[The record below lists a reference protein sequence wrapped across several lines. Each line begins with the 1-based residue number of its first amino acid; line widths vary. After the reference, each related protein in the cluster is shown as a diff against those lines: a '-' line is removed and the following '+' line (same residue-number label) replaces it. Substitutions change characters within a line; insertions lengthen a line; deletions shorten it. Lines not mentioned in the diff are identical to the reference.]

1 MNAIYVFNPTT
12 NEDTFMDEEYVFENI
27 DTIGYDN
34 ADFSDASEEA
44 IRRFADKLD
53 WTKMQKLSA
62 EGKSIDF
69 IREFADKIDWKTA
82 TDYIINEI
90 GEDSIEEF
98 LNYVNW
104 TVVSEY
110 ASEEFLRKHIDRIDW
125 KSINERWELS
135 NEFYNDFKE
144 IIKWYDECTY
154 EVLSI
159 EEFREFADKINWDIA
174 SSALIYNEIFTKNFI
189 REFADKIV
197 WWKLDYKKFIDDDE
211 FFDEFADKIDWAIL
225 SPIISEKLIRKF
237 STKSH
242 DWVELYQRS
251 LSGAFS
257 DNFKN
262 DFATELDEGRY
273 EYELL

>member
-1 MNAIYVFNPTT
+1 MNGIYVFNTT
-12 NEDTFMDEEYVFENI
+12 THEDTFMDEDYVFENI

-34 ADFSDASEEA
+34 VDFSDASEEA
-44 IRRFADKLD
+44 IREFADKID
-53 WTKMQKLSA
+53 WSKMQKLSA

-90 GEDSIEEF
+90 GEDSLEEF
-98 LNYVNW
+98 IELADW
-104 TVVSEY
+104 TIVSEY
-110 ASEEFLRKHIDRIDW
+110 ASEEFLRKYIDRIDW
-125 KSINERWELS
+125 KSANTRWELS

-144 IIKWYDECTY
+144 ILKWYDECTY
-154 EVLSI
+154 EDLTV
-159 EEFREFADKINWDIA
+159 EEFREFADKIDWDTA
-174 SSALIYNEIFTKNFI
+174 SLALNYNEIFTKNFI

-197 WWKLDYKKFIDDDE
+197 WRNLDCKKFIDDDE

-225 SPIISEKLIRKF
+225 SPIVSEKLIRKF
-237 STKSH
+237 PTKSH
-242 DWVELYQRS
+242 DWLELYQRS

-273 EYELL
+273 EYELM